1 MLEPEVPLPRPAADN
16 TEAEAEQG
24 LDENSEQAEVEEEDT
39 SKYIPRLLD
48 AAGNVTPRSRDQ
60 NLEPAEWS
68 VQNVT
73 SFLEVRH
80 PLCHNDSES
89 ISCFQVNECSNLVHN
104 FTEKGVDGIKFL
116 TLTKQEMMSIVNN
129 KMGPCLKIE
138 HLQKLLKVLLLDEI
152 SQYL

>member
-1 MLEPEVPLPRPAADN
+1 MRIFPQRMREDWGQILQRWDIIFRPISYLLLFYVMINLQIIQGSVGELESRSPTPTPPVLEPEVPLPRPAADN
-16 TEAEAEQG
+16 TETEAEQG

-80 PLCHNDSES
+80 PLC
-89 ISCFQVNECSNLVHN
+89 
-104 FTEKGVDGIKFL
+104 
-116 TLTKQEMMSIVNN
+116 
-129 KMGPCLKIE
+129 
-138 HLQKLLKVLLLDEI
+138 
-152 SQYL
+152 